1 MKNENPQGTETKN
14 ISVSIDEVFSIVDL
28 IETEISKHVKQRE
41 TYDESRAGKTRIDK
55 ETVLSSID
63 ETLSI
68 SDAIQSKIN
77 EHISMRVAKSRVYEQ
92 KAEVAF
98 KNFIPSKVSEEL
110 RKDTTYISSG
120 DNQQTAQ
127 ETIIKADLT
136 QMGEVKWK
144 KGITLSLSDKDL
156 SELGIQKVYDG
167 SIGNV
172 QPDKLM
178 AYIEKRTLQT
188 ELFARADLL
197 TNCKVSKVAE
207 QALEDI
213 IIPEP
218 VESTDTTQ
226 SDIFEQNTD
235 SEGNELT
242 VDSLVKD
249 QVALQMKHTTSPEAK
264 LNFGISDRASQKDIE
279 LDTKGFNISGGP
291 ADVAAYHDFYDL
303 QIAFR
308 HIWTELFDQELAKKG
323 KELYEEA
330 LKEKDYKGIKIPK
343 DTVTSVEELKQFKDY
358 LRHTKEKIAGDD
370 PRFKE
375 VKTYLLPEITAFQW
389 SCLDEPTQDAIYGL
403 MLSLKASSSASGYAP
418 GAAGKVVFQ
427 EQTDARKILVTA
439 LNKKS
444 RIENLFE
451 DLEER
456 LKGKYSFDVFAKNA
470 INFGIL
476 VNYRQKWNP
485 LNYQVGE
492 LVSTIPMAP
501 KEVRRY
507 TKKKVVKKSRA
518 IKEIENA
525 LQIKKMDS
533 SDTYRSH
540 AEIIR
545 RATNK
550 TNFNHTAEGGV
561 NFAVWNAKGSHS
573 MTIDAAKHSSQ
584 TKKEFR
590 EAVLKAAQEYKNEY
604 KLEINT
610 TTSEEYEEAT
620 SGEISNPNDE
630 ISVTYLFYELQR
642 RYEVSEKIHKLT
654 PVVLVANEVPRP
666 DEIDEDWLLAHDWIL
681 RRVIFDDSFVTGLDY
696 LSDKFVG
703 DELSVDVLQ
712 NNLDIQLKIVDKV
725 AQQVTMTSKALEKT
739 QEALDIAMNKY
750 AKSLTSKDEGFL
762 SDVNTFLFG
771 GASDTSETILARAEA
786 AKETFQRA
794 ERKEKEMRTR
804 LQHEVTAL
812 ESATSKYSQALEEQF
827 NRRTE
832 ILRLRVHV
840 KDNILY
846 YMQAIWD
853 QEPPDQ
859 RFFRLY
865 QLKVP
870 DIKYTPGVK
879 SAPSEIDVWVGGKK
893 TQFIIDLSIPA
904 QIDVNYKSLIEVADL
919 DNLLGY
925 KGNYMIF
932 PLKRNNPVTLY
943 MMQDYMDLQETAQLW
958 DPDEAGNY
966 TIDELK
972 QLIQCYFEINPGA
985 FTEDVRNKYRDLL
998 IKRLMDPHHDKE
1010 IVIAPTD
1017 SLYIEA
1023 LPGKHPILEDF
1034 KLIHRV
1040 VDVKKAQSEVRHEE
1054 LENIRLAARVVK
1066 GEFDDP
1072 DVEKKTVIERDTDVN
1087 VSTDS

>member
-1 MKNENPQGTETKN
+1 MTDERFQGTGEKET
-14 ISVSIDEVFSIVDL
+14 SVSRDEAFNVVDL
-28 IETEISKHVKQRE
+28 IETEINKRVEQLENH
-41 TYDESRAGKTRIDK
+41 YESRVGKTGIDE
-55 ETVLSSID
+55 ETILSSID
-63 ETLSI
+63 KNLSI
-68 SDAIQSKIN
+68 SDSIQTKIN
-77 EHISMRVAKSRVYEQ
+77 ERISMHVAKSRVYEE

-110 RKDTTYISSG
+110 RKDTTYISSD

-127 ETIIKADLT
+127 ETIIKADLAQT
-136 QMGEVKWK
+136 AEVKWK

-156 SELGIQKVYDG
+156 SELGIQKVDDG
-167 SIGNV
+167 STGNV

-188 ELFARADLL
+188 ELFARTDLL

-207 QALEDI
+207 QVLEDMI
-213 IIPEP
+213 FSEP

-235 SEGNELT
+235 SEGSELT

-264 LNFGISDRASQKDIE
+264 LKFGISDRASQKDIE

-330 LKEKDYKGIKIPK
+330 LKEKEYKGIKIPK

-403 MLSLKASSSASGYAP
+403 MLSLKASSSTSGYAP
-418 GAAGKVVFQ
+418 GAAEKVVFQ

-561 NFAVWNAKGSHS
+561 NFAVWNAKGNHS

-681 RRVIFDDSFVTGLDY
+681 RRVILDDSFVTGLDY

-725 AQQVTMTSKALEKT
+725 TQQVTMTSKALEKT
-739 QEALDIAMNKY
+739 QEALDIAMDKY
-750 AKSLTSKDEGFL
+750 AQSLTSKNEGFL

-771 GASDTSETILARAEA
+771 GASDTSETI
-786 AKETFQRA
+786 
-794 ERKEKEMRTR
+794 
-804 LQHEVTAL
+804 
-812 ESATSKYSQALEEQF
+812 
-827 NRRTE
+827 
-832 ILRLRVHV
+832 
-840 KDNILY
+840 
-846 YMQAIWD
+846 
-853 QEPPDQ
+853 
-859 RFFRLY
+859 
-865 QLKVP
+865 
-870 DIKYTPGVK
+870 
-879 SAPSEIDVWVGGKK
+879 
-893 TQFIIDLSIPA
+893 
-904 QIDVNYKSLIEVADL
+904 
-919 DNLLGY
+919 
-925 KGNYMIF
+925 
-932 PLKRNNPVTLY
+932 
-943 MMQDYMDLQETAQLW
+943 
-958 DPDEAGNY
+958 
-966 TIDELK
+966 
-972 QLIQCYFEINPGA
+972 
-985 FTEDVRNKYRDLL
+985 
-998 IKRLMDPHHDKE
+998 
-1010 IVIAPTD
+1010 
-1017 SLYIEA
+1017 
-1023 LPGKHPILEDF
+1023 
-1034 KLIHRV
+1034 
-1040 VDVKKAQSEVRHEE
+1040 
-1054 LENIRLAARVVK
+1054 
-1066 GEFDDP
+1066 
-1072 DVEKKTVIERDTDVN
+1072 
-1087 VSTDS
+1087 